1 MTLHNIAFSPEF
13 VAHLGLMG
21 VRGAPVG
28 MFPVHAETAFEA
40 PVDLRGAYVWNT
52 PMQIGAF
59 TYLGEE
65 AHLEHVRIGR
75 YCSIGKRAQIGLSTH
90 PTGWLTTSALGFMP
104 FPAFENHFRDEDP
117 AWQRALPVGDNPAET
132 THIGN
137 DVWIGANAMV
147 KQGVTIGDGAV
158 IGAMAVVTRDV
169 PAYAVVAGS
178 PARVIRMRFP
188 DMVIERMLAL
198 RWWQYNLL
206 ELALDHTDPM
216 RALDAI
222 EALVAAGLESYAP
235 EPLNL
240 AAEARRFR
248 KAQRRLLQAA

>member
-1 MTLHNIAFSPEF
+1 MTLHNIAFSPEL
-13 VAHLGLMG
+13 VAHLSLMG
-21 VRGAPVG
+21 VRGVPGGV
-28 MFPVHAETAFEA
+28 FPVHAETAVEA

-52 PMQIGAF
+52 PMQVGAF
-59 TYLGEE
+59 TYLGDD
-65 AHLEHVRIGR
+65 AHFEHTRIGR

-90 PTGWLTTSALGFMP
+90 PTDWLTTSVIGFKS
-104 FPAFENHFRDEDP
+104 FPAFEDYFRDGDP
-117 AWQRALPVGDNPAET
+117 AWQRALPVGDNPVLT

-147 KQGVTIGDGAV
+147 KQGVTIGEGAV

-169 PAYAVVAGS
+169 PPYGVVAGT

-188 DMVIERMLAL
+188 DALIERMLSL

-206 ELALDHTDPM
+206 DLAIDHGDPM

-222 EALVAAGLESYAP
+222 EEAVAAGLQPYAP

-248 KAQRRLLQAA
+248 KAQRRMPQAA

>member
-21 VRGAPVG
+21 VRGVPIG
-28 MFPVHAETAFEA
+28 MFPIHAETAFEA

-52 PMQIGAF
+52 PMQVGAF

-65 AHLEHVRIGR
+65 AHLEHSRVGR

-104 FPAFENHFRDEDP
+104 FPAFEDHFRDEDP
-117 AWQRALPVGDNPAET
+117 AWQRALPVGDNPART
-132 THIGN
+132 TRIGN

-169 PAYAVVAGS
+169 PAYAVVAGT

-188 DMVIERMLAL
+188 DAVIERMLAL

-206 ELALDHTDPM
+206 DLALDHTDPA

-222 EALVAAGLESYAP
+222 EAAVAGGLQPYAP
-235 EPLNL
+235 APMLL
-240 AAEARRFR
+240 AAEARAFR
-248 KAQRRLLQAA
+248 KAQRKLLAA

>member
-13 VAHLGLMG
+13 VAHLGLLG

-28 MFPVHAETAFEA
+28 VFPAHGETAFEA

-52 PMQIGAF
+52 PMQVGAF
-59 TYLGEE
+59 TYLGED
-65 AHLEHVRIGR
+65 AHFEHTRIGR
-75 YCSIGKRAQIGLSTH
+75 YSSIGKRAQIGLSTH
-90 PTGWLTTSALGFMP
+90 PTGWLTTSALGFLP
-104 FPAFENHFRDEDP
+104 FPAFEDYFRDGDP
-117 AWQRALPVGDNPAET
+117 AWQRALPVCDNPVLT

-147 KQGVTIGDGAV
+147 KQGVSIGDGAV

-169 PAYAVVAGS
+169 PPYAVVAGT

-188 DMVIERMLAL
+188 DAVIERMLAL

-206 ELALDHTDPM
+206 DLAIDHSDPL

-222 EALVAAGLESYAP
+222 EEAVAAGLQPYAP

-248 KAQRRLLQAA
+248 KAQRRMLQAA

>member
-21 VRGAPVG
+21 VRGVPIG
-28 MFPVHAETAFEA
+28 MFPTHAGTAFEA

-52 PMQIGAF
+52 PMQVGAF

-65 AHLEHVRIGR
+65 AHLEHSQVGR

-104 FPAFENHFRDEDP
+104 FPAFEDHFRDEDP
-117 AWQRALPVGDNPAET
+117 AWQRALPVGDNPACT
-132 THIGN
+132 TQIGN

-169 PAYAVVAGS
+169 PAYAVVAGT

-188 DMVIERMLAL
+188 DAVIERMLAL

-206 ELALDHTDPM
+206 DLALDHTDPT

-222 EALVAAGLESYAP
+222 EA
-235 EPLNL
+235 
-240 AAEARRFR
+240 
-248 KAQRRLLQAA
+248 

>member
-1 MTLHNIAFSPEF
+1 MTLHNIAFTPEF

-21 VRGAPVG
+21 VRGAPIG
-28 MFPVHAETAFEA
+28 GFPAHAETMFEA

-52 PMQIGAF
+52 PIAVGAF

-65 AHLEHVRIGR
+65 SHLEHVRIGR
-75 YCSIGKRAQIGLSTH
+75 YSSIGKRAQVGLSTH

-104 FPAFENHFRDEDP
+104 FPAFETYFMDDDP
-117 AWQRALPVGDNPAET
+117 AWQRALPVGDNPPET

-158 IGAMAVVTRDV
+158 IGAMSVVTRDV
-169 PAYAVVAGS
+169 PPYAVVAGT
-178 PARVIRMRFP
+178 PARLIRMRFP
-188 DMVIERMLAL
+188 DAVIERMLAL

-206 ELALDHTDPM
+206 DLAIDHTDPM
-216 RALDAI
+216 QALDAI
-222 EALVAAGLESYAP
+222 EAAIEAGLQPYAP
-235 EPLNL
+235 EPMNL
-240 AAEARRFR
+240 AAEARSFR
-248 KAQRRLLQAA
+248 KAQRRLLRAA